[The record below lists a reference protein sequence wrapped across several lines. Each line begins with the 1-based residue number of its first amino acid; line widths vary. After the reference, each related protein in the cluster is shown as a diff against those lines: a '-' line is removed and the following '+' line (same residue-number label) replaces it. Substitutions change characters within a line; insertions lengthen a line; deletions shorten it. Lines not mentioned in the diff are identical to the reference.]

1 MLHNKPLYVALAQR
15 REVRRIQ
22 LQARFSQP
30 MSTLSRPGGAFVGGY
45 PTIYHAPNHGVVPHI
60 VQRQGI
66 IYPNLGLRPGWSSSG
81 DLALSQRPAF
91 QPPLAVVR
99 FHLLNWISVINLVYF
114 YLSCCDSD
122 FLCSFE
128 CVFHRLEIILAN
140 KGNRGYTRMD

>member
-1 MLHNKPLYVALAQR
+1 MLHNKPLYVALAQL

-45 PTIYHAPNHGVVPHI
+45 PTIYHAPNHGVVPHM

-81 DLALSQRPAF
+81 DLALSTKTCFPTYATCCGKNSF
-91 QPPLAVVR
+91 VKLD
-99 FHLLNWISVINLVYF
+99 IVIILVYF
-114 YLSCCDSD
+114 YRCLVMTVISHVVWNVFIIDS
-122 FLCSFE
+122 
-128 CVFHRLEIILAN
+128 
-140 KGNRGYTRMD
+140 K